1 MLEHYLPIV
10 VFAGLAIVV
19 GVVPMLLGYLLSPS
33 NLYDAKQA
41 PFECG
46 FAPVGDANQPFDL
59 RYYLVAILF
68 IIFDLETAFLFPW
81 AVVFRSLGWFGI
93 LSMAIFI
100 MVLTVGFIYEWKK
113 GALTWQ

>member
-10 VFAGLAIVV
+10 VFAGLAVMV
-19 GVVPMLLGYLLSPS
+19 GVVPMVLGYWLSPS
-33 NLYDAKQA
+33 DLHEAKQA

-68 IIFDLETAFLFPW
+68 ILFDLRLPS
-81 AVVFRSLGWFGI
+81 VSLGGFRSLDGWHCLMGV
-93 LSMAIFI
+93 FI
-100 MVLTVGFIYEWKK
+100 
-113 GALTWQ
+113 GADGRLCL